1 MGNKRIEDINWE
13 QEFPEV
19 PECVHEAVESACQM
33 ILQKETKKVRRMSR
47 KGILLLA
54 ACITLLSGMTV
65 LAASSLWQQRM
76 EAMNREEVEE
86 YFLSIAE
93 SGAPSFRYSR
103 PMNGEENDLFQQLTV
118 AYEEGGIFPEGCV
131 TMLSEVEEY
140 KGKGVGYH
148 ITSGTFFLPE
158 ELSEEELL
166 QMIDFYHKA
175 EFAVQKVAAQVE
187 AGEIEVPQS
196 EEVIETPAESEEV
209 VKEPVVM
216 QDFEA
221 LNEAVEYYQ
230 FMVPSEEFALKV
242 ATGTEYMYLGKTH
255 EILRLPMGEETAE
268 SIYTLPE
275 NQFLYALD
283 ADKEDN
289 LYVSIREYLPETD
302 TNINRVVKL
311 NSEGELV
318 TEYDVQSAA
327 LSEERNLNFAM
338 AVKMLAGEDGKLYV
352 KSMWEVRLLL
362 YVFDENGTFLETIVD
377 DNVVM
382 HPAGSMCFGEDGM
395 LYALG
400 QDEIA
405 KVDTENKVVVETYDY
420 QIPEM
425 IAAVDLLYPMD
436 EDTFYMLSYDGIFVT
451 TLGEGTSKQIVAPY
465 ESDVFAEGCRR
476 YAVSKDMMVTVNF
489 MQPDWKVT
497 YFRIVE

>member
-1 MGNKRIEDINWE
+1 MGNKRIEDINWK

-86 YFLSIAE
+86 YFLSITE

-103 PMNGEENDLFQQLTV
+103 PMNAEENDLFQQLTV

-175 EFAVQKVAAQVE
+175 EFAVQKVATQVE
-187 AGEIEVPQS
+187 TGEIEVPQS
-196 EEVIETPAESEEV
+196 EEVAETTADPIEV

-230 FMVPSEEFALKV
+230 FMVPSEDIALKV
-242 ATGTEYMYLGKTH
+242 ATGTEYMYLGKTQ

-275 NQFLYALD
+275 NQFLFALD

-289 LYVSIREYLPETD
+289 LYVSIREYVPETD
-302 TNINRVVKL
+302 TNINKVVKL

-318 TEYDVQSAA
+318 TEYDTGIIGDMV
-327 LSEERNLNFAM
+327 
-338 AVKMLAGEDGKLYV
+338 VKMLPGEDGKLYV
-352 KSMWEVRLLL
+352 KPMWQKWLML
-362 YVFDENGTFLETIVD
+362 YVYDENGQFLESIKDTD
-377 DNVVM
+377 VVM

-400 QDEIA
+400 QDVIA
-405 KVDTENKVVVETYDY
+405 KIDTENKVVVETYDY